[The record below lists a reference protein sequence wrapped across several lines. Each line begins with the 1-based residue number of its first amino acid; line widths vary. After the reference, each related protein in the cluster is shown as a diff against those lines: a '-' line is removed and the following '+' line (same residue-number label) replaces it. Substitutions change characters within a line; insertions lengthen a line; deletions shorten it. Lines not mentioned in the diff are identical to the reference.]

1 MIQVQYTG
9 DIYADDANTVKD
21 NAYQLM
27 HMRFGYKKYYSNLMI
42 EPFIGLNNLLNTSY
56 NSNIRMNAW
65 GGRYFEPGSE
75 FNIYGGVSIRFE

>member
-1 MIQVQYTG
+1 M
-9 DIYADDANTVKD
+9 ADDANTVKD
-21 NAYQLM
+21 DAYQLV
-27 HMRFGYKKYYSNLMI
+27 HMRLGYKKNYSSLLI

-65 GGRYFEPGSE
+65 GGRYFEPGLG

>member
-1 MIQVQYTG
+1 
-9 DIYADDANTVKD
+9 
-21 NAYQLM
+21 
-27 HMRFGYKKYYSNLMI
+27 MI